1 MIKKLSQKLDVI
13 FLHYKIMGFSN
24 ATGYII
30 QRLYKRKKLLSAK
43 IKNTKLNIFLRNDR
57 YDTQIFT
64 QIFMR
69 NELDI
74 PFAKAPEIIID
85 GGANIGLAT
94 LYLKNKYPNAKIIAI
109 EPEPSNFELL
119 VKNTKKYAD
128 VVCLNSGIWN
138 KNCRLQIIDNGDG
151 NASFITK
158 ELAGNETPGNTINA
172 VTITDIINQ
181 FKIRHL
187 DLLKLD
193 IEGSEREVFKENYD
207 EWLNKTK
214 DIIVEI
220 HPHIHSDAEA
230 TIVNALENNFV
241 KKNAGEYHFFSRKI
255 PA

>member
-1 MIKKLSQKLDVI
+1 
-13 FLHYKIMGFSN
+13 MGFSN

-43 IKNTKLNIFLRNDR
+43 IKNTKLNILLRNDR

-69 NELDI
+69 QELNI
-74 PFAKAPEIIID
+74 PFEKAPEIIID

-94 LYLKNKYPNAKIIAI
+94 LYFKNKYPNAKIIAI

-119 VKNTKKYAD
+119 VKNTKDYAD
-128 VVCLNSGIWN
+128 VVCLNNGIWN
-138 KNCRLQIIDNGDG
+138 KSCRLQIIDNGDG
-151 NASFITK
+151 NASFLTK
-158 ELAGNETPGNTINA
+158 ELPGNETPENAINA
-172 VTITDIINQ
+172 ITITDIMNQ
-181 FKIRHL
+181 FNIRKL

-193 IEGSEREVFKENYD
+193 IEGSERDVFKENYD
-207 EWLNKTK
+207 EWLNKTQ

-220 HPHIHSDAEA
+220 HPHIHSDAGA
-230 TIVNALENNFV
+230 TILEALGNNFI
-241 KKNAGEYHFFSRKI
+241 KKTAGEYHFFSRKI